1 MTVSPPSRNPAATAG
16 FHAESLGIG
25 EIGAARD
32 SGVLRTFVG
41 SCVGLALLDRRRRL
55 GALAHIMLPD
65 SQSAGTPPGKY
76 ADTAIP
82 EMLRLLGGLA
92 AGGPLRLAAKLVGG
106 AKMFAFQSG
115 TTVGDQNVAAVE
127 RILASLDIPVLGRD
141 CGGDR
146 GRRITLDVASGD
158 VRVEALGQPP
168 RIL

>member
-1 MTVSPPSRNPAATAG
+1 MIVSTPRRDRPAADVPSG
-16 FHAESLGIG
+16 SLGIG
-25 EIGAARD
+25 VIGVARD
-32 SGVLRTFVG
+32 TGVLRTFVG
-41 SCVGLALLDRRRRL
+41 SCVGLALLDRRHRL
-55 GALAHIMLPD
+55 AALAHIMLPD

-92 AGGPLRLAAKLVGG
+92 PGGTLRLAAKLVGG

-146 GRRITLDVASGD
+146 GRRITLDVATGEL
-158 VRVEALGQPP
+158 RVETLGQPP